1 MFNRGNPVRVR
12 LGELN
17 IQNSNDGA
25 NPIDVVISEII
36 VHPDYVSTLRYNDI
50 ALLRLEKK
58 VKFNNHIRPAC
69 LYNNDNIYS
78 PKVTATGWGSVAFG
92 NLQHLTIIILNII

>member
-1 MFNRGNPVRVR
+1 LNRGNPVRVR

-17 IQNSNDGA
+17 LQNSIDGA
-25 NPIDVVISEII
+25 NPVDVVISEII
-36 VHPDYVSTLRYNDI
+36 VHPDYVSSLRYNDI

-69 LYNNDNIYS
+69 LHNKENINS

-92 NLQHLTIIILNII
+92 NLLHLIV